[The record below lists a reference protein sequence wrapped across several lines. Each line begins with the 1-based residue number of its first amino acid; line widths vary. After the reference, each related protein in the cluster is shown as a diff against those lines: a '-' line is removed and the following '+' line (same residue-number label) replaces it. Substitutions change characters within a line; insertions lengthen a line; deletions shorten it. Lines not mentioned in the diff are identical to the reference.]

1 MVLHDIIKKGRVN
14 LLKEQLTANE
24 IRYRTYFP
32 ELTEKNFNPMN
43 DVLFKFI
50 FGRPERKLITIDFLN
65 AIAAEDLGHPI
76 TDIVFTPTE
85 NVPDN
90 YDEKLTRLDVACTL
104 DTGEQVDIEVQIVN
118 QKNMQRRTMCYWA
131 RLYLL
136 SLPPGGAYQDLKP
149 CITINLLRFNLLP
162 QEEAHSMWSIYN
174 AETGDR
180 LNKDLV
186 FHFLEIP
193 KYTKSPKKRISD
205 MTKMERW
212 LAYFANQLSYDEK
225 GELIMSDEAI
235 HKAVDAART
244 FLQNDAERLAYI
256 NRELAILDY
265 NSDHRD
271 AFEEG
276 KAEGCREGEAKG
288 RKEGEAKGREEGQA
302 IADER
307 WGTLMQRLLGEQR
320 YDDANKAAADAGFRE
335 KLFKEYGI

>member
-1 MVLHDIIKKGRVN
+1 
-14 LLKEQLTANE
+14 
-24 IRYRTYFP
+24 
-32 ELTEKNFNPMN
+32 
-43 DVLFKFI
+43 
-50 FGRPERKLITIDFLN
+50 
-65 AIAAEDLGHPI
+65 
-76 TDIVFTPTE
+76 
-85 NVPDN
+85 
-90 YDEKLTRLDVACTL
+90 
-104 DTGEQVDIEVQIVN
+104 
-118 QKNMQRRTMCYWA
+118 
-131 RLYLL
+131 
-136 SLPPGGAYQDLKP
+136 
-149 CITINLLRFNLLP
+149 
-162 QEEAHSMWSIYN
+162 MWSIYN

-212 LAYFANQLSYDEK
+212 LAYFANQLSDDEK

-276 KAEGCREGEAKG
+276 KAEGR
-288 RKEGEAKGREEGQA
+288 REGEAKGREEGQA
-302 IADER
+302 IANER
-307 WGTLMQRLLGEQR
+307 WGALMQRLLNEQR

>member
-1 MVLHDIIKKGRVN
+1 
-14 LLKEQLTANE
+14 
-24 IRYRTYFP
+24 
-32 ELTEKNFNPMN
+32 
-43 DVLFKFI
+43 
-50 FGRPERKLITIDFLN
+50 
-65 AIAAEDLGHPI
+65 
-76 TDIVFTPTE
+76 
-85 NVPDN
+85 
-90 YDEKLTRLDVACTL
+90 
-104 DTGEQVDIEVQIVN
+104 
-118 QKNMQRRTMCYWA
+118 
-131 RLYLL
+131 
-136 SLPPGGAYQDLKP
+136 
-149 CITINLLRFNLLP
+149 
-162 QEEAHSMWSIYN
+162 
-174 AETGDR
+174 
-180 LNKDLV
+180 
-186 FHFLEIP
+186 
-193 KYTKSPKKRISD
+193 
-205 MTKMERW
+205 MERW
-212 LAYFANQLSYDEK
+212 LAYFANQLSDDEK

-335 KLFKEYGI
+335 RLFKEYGI